1 MHRVLAFLKAQALPL
16 GMLSGVAVYLL
27 FHWLPIL
34 NPLKPLADGANT
46 YVLPIMVFVML
57 FTTFCKVNPAEMKFC
72 RWHGIMLL
80 LQLSVCLFIALI
92 LHFSQHIGH
101 KVVVEGALVCLIAPT
116 GTAAAVIAGRLG
128 GNETTLTTY
137 TILSNLTAAIMIPLV
152 FPLVETQ
159 VTGSFL
165 SQFLTI
171 LHHIFPLLI
180 CPFLA
185 AWGLRAFFPKVHG
198 WITRLCG
205 NHALYLW
212 AISMIIAI
220 GLTLRSLV
228 NSHYDS
234 YVLWMLGGVGLL
246 ACLWQF
252 GTGKLIGHRYR
263 DYISCGQGAGQKN
276 TIFAIWISYTYLSP
290 VASIAPSSYI
300 LWQNIVNSWQLWQ
313 KQKKEKKEK
322 KNNVTI
328 SKK

>member
-1 MHRVLAFLKAQALPL
+1 MHRILAFLKAQALPL
-16 GMLSGVAVYLL
+16 GMFSGVAFYLL

-46 YVLPIMVFVML
+46 YVLPVMVFVML
-57 FTTFCKVNPAEMKFC
+57 FTTFCKVNLAEMRFC

-80 LQLSVCLFIALI
+80 FQLSVCLVIACI
-92 LHFSQHIGH
+92 LHFFQHIGH
-101 KVVVEGALVCLIAPT
+101 KVVLEGALVCFIAT

-137 TILSNLTAAIMIPLV
+137 TIISNLTAAVMIPLV

-159 VTGSFL
+159 VARSFL

-171 LHHIFPLLI
+171 LRHVFLLLI
-180 CPFLA
+180 CPFLV
-185 AWGLRAFFPKVHG
+185 AWGGRVFFPKVHG

-205 NHALYLW
+205 NPAFYLW
-212 AISMIIAI
+212 GISLIIAI

-234 YVLWMLGGVGLL
+234 YVLWMLGGAGLL

-252 GTGKLIGHRYR
+252 GTGKLIGRRCH
-263 DYISCGQGAGQKN
+263 DYISCGQGSGQKN

-300 LWQNIVNSWQLWQ
+300 LWQNIVNSLLLWQ
-313 KQKKEKKEK
+313 KQKKEKR
-322 KNNVTI
+322 TM
-328 SKK
+328 

>member
-92 LHFSQHIGH
+92 LHFFQHIGH

-116 GTAAAVIAGRLG
+116 GTTAAV
-128 GNETTLTTY
+128 
-137 TILSNLTAAIMIPLV
+137 MIPLV
-152 FPLVETQ
+152 FPLVETR
-159 VTGSFL
+159 VAGSFL

-185 AWGLRAFFPKVHG
+185 AWGLRVFFPRK
-198 WITRLCG
+198 
-205 NHALYLW
+205 Y
-212 AISMIIAI
+212 M
-220 GLTLRSLV
+220 
-228 NSHYDS
+228 
-234 YVLWMLGGVGLL
+234 VGLRAFAGIL
-246 ACLWQF
+246 HSTC
-252 GTGKLIGHRYR
+252 GPYR
-263 DYISCGQGAGQKN
+263 
-276 TIFAIWISYTYLSP
+276 
-290 VASIAPSSYI
+290 
-300 LWQNIVNSWQLWQ
+300 
-313 KQKKEKKEK
+313 
-322 KNNVTI
+322 
-328 SKK
+328 

>member
-57 FTTFCKVNPAEMKFC
+57 FTTFCKVNPTEMKFC

-116 GTAAAVIAGRLG
+116 GTATVVIAGRLG

-159 VTGSFL
+159 VTGYFL

-171 LHHIFPLLI
+171 FH
-180 CPFLA
+180 
-185 AWGLRAFFPKVHG
+185 VQ
-198 WITRLCG
+198 
-205 NHALYLW
+205 
-212 AISMIIAI
+212 S
-220 GLTLRSLV
+220 
-228 NSHYDS
+228 
-234 YVLWMLGGVGLL
+234 
-246 ACLWQF
+246 
-252 GTGKLIGHRYR
+252 
-263 DYISCGQGAGQKN
+263 
-276 TIFAIWISYTYLSP
+276 
-290 VASIAPSSYI
+290 
-300 LWQNIVNSWQLWQ
+300 
-313 KQKKEKKEK
+313 
-322 KNNVTI
+322 
-328 SKK
+328 